1 MRDSL
6 ERWQLVFLGRL
17 NHRDELARK
26 LGIDLAELPRL
37 PDCQLAM
44 QAWIKWGADCREHL
58 YGGFSMVVCD
68 LKENRLTALRGYER
82 SQHIFYYLD
91 KDRIIL
97 STSTKAIFADPA
109 IPRELDELKIA
120 DTLVLN
126 HEDTSRSYFKGVSVV
141 GQANTLTIA
150 GEGDP
155 VVETH
160 DCFASVTPIRYAN
173 EDDYV
178 EQARVLV
185 DQSLESAFR
194 SPDPP
199 AISLS
204 AGLDST
210 TLAVAMI
217 ERMRR
222 EGTARPGALK
232 AYTGVP
238 EKSWDG
244 RVRANWLGDESGPV
258 KALAAMYP
266 ELDVQFESGEHFSYD
281 QGIDMIQSYADMP
294 VRGVGNSAWGSAIL
308 QACRRDRHP
317 VLVSGVDGNGTI
329 SFAAAYILFAKWAG
343 SGNWLKLASEV
354 RMFVAKRPGTRITSV
369 LAQAVLTNLPDGAF
383 NWYMKRRGHDRTT
396 GFRSFSAIRPD
407 YARDI
412 DVTGRMR
419 QADWDDRYR
428 RRPSRE
434 EMMRMMMQRGVRN
447 DGGGLMEANKV
458 MTGVEGISPFGDR
471 KLMEFCFAIP
481 DDQFYKNGVD
491 RRLIRRMMEGKLPQ
505 EVLTARRGEQAA
517 DWHSRRKREL
527 DRISAE
533 IERLEDVPSVA
544 QRLDLDRMKAVIENW
559 PEETPISTSDYPDY
573 GLARFGVGR
582 ALAVARFINQVEGRN

>member
-1 MRDSL
+1 MSGFAVEFWRTGREAPLENANRMTGALRIFGSDRQASIAKGPFAL
-6 ERWQLVFLGRL
+6 SWVQSAGFTPQDRFERQPVEAAERWQLVFLGRL

-222 EGTARPGALK
+222 EGTARPGA
-232 AYTGVP
+232 
-238 EKSWDG
+238 S
-244 RVRANWLGDESGPV
+244 S
-258 KALAAMYP
+258 
-266 ELDVQFESGEHFSYD
+266 LDNN
-281 QGIDMIQSYADMP
+281 P
-294 VRGVGNSAWGSAIL
+294 R
-308 QACRRDRHP
+308 
-317 VLVSGVDGNGTI
+317 
-329 SFAAAYILFAKWAG
+329 
-343 SGNWLKLASEV
+343 
-354 RMFVAKRPGTRITSV
+354 
-369 LAQAVLTNLPDGAF
+369 LT
-383 NWYMKRRGHDRTT
+383 
-396 GFRSFSAIRPD
+396 
-407 YARDI
+407 
-412 DVTGRMR
+412 
-419 QADWDDRYR
+419 
-428 RRPSRE
+428 
-434 EMMRMMMQRGVRN
+434 
-447 DGGGLMEANKV
+447 
-458 MTGVEGISPFGDR
+458 
-471 KLMEFCFAIP
+471 
-481 DDQFYKNGVD
+481 
-491 RRLIRRMMEGKLPQ
+491 
-505 EVLTARRGEQAA
+505 
-517 DWHSRRKREL
+517 
-527 DRISAE
+527 
-533 IERLEDVPSVA
+533 
-544 QRLDLDRMKAVIENW
+544 
-559 PEETPISTSDYPDY
+559 
-573 GLARFGVGR
+573 
-582 ALAVARFINQVEGRN
+582 